1 MLFRSKIFREH
12 HGRYLG
18 YYLDRQ
24 AEEIK
29 RLEQDNWPGIEWNVL
44 WQARQETLDPRLIL
58 SNEIDENK
66 FASFI
71 NSGIID
77 RLYWMFDDEQPAL
90 IGLENFL

>member
-1 MLFRSKIFREH
+1 MLKIVSQRCSCCDSVYVSDISLSEWVV
-12 HGRYLG
+12 
-18 YYLDRQ
+18 
-24 AEEIK
+24 
-29 RLEQDNWPGIEWNVL
+29 NEWNVL

-77 RLYWMFDDEQPAL
+77 RLYWMFDDEQPVTQ
-90 IGLENFL
+90 GLENLWA